1 MASVAKVWNINW
13 DGFPNIP
20 TKRNN
25 KVSVGFEWE
34 IENPVQYDG
43 CDCDHGDGEYCDRC
57 DEDEARLDSESLQFA
72 DTHGFRIHAECGG
85 AEFASPV
92 FRNLGT
98 ARAMASRIKAMSF
111 RDTQLD
117 PYETNGCGIHVH
129 TGFTGWSNSARSFQK
144 DYETVTSMLNRASST
159 GFILEFSG
167 RSSYH
172 NYYKQANSTCWD
184 EKSSQPTEEQLFHMR
199 DREMVR
205 PNGFSGISTIEYRI
219 WNGTQDRLQPAID
232 FAHACTTFIT
242 KRGDSDI
249 PYLKDFK
256 VWLDKQAGYKVLK
269 QDPAWSL
276 V

>member
-1 MASVAKVWNINW
+1 MASVVKVWEINR
-13 DGFPNIP
+13 DGFPNVP

-34 IENPVQYDG
+34 IENPVNE
-43 CDCDHGDGEYCDRC
+43 CDCDCSYDEYCDEC
-57 DEDEARLDSESLQFA
+57 DEDRLRLDSSSIQFA
-72 DTHGFRIHAECGG
+72 DTHGFRTHAECGG

-111 RDTQLD
+111 RDSYLD
-117 PYETNGCGIHVH
+117 PHETNGCGIHVH
-129 TGFTGWSNSARSFQK
+129 TGFSGWSNSYSSFSK
-144 DYETVTSMLNRASST
+144 DYETVTSMLNRASSAD
-159 GFILEFSG
+159 FILEFSG
-167 RSSYH
+167 RDCGHSY
-172 NYYKQANSTCWD
+172 YRQAESTCWD
-184 EKSSQPTEEQLFHMR
+184 EESSEPTGEQLDDMR
-199 DREMVR
+199 ENQMIR
-205 PNGFSGISTIEYRI
+205 PNGFSGNETIEYRI
-219 WNGTQDRLQPAID
+219 WNGTHDRLQPAID

-242 KRGDSDI
+242 KRRDDKV